1 MGTFRRFPGK
11 LNENLFFIMPLDV
24 RVEHTLDQTLTIGES
39 EDLNDINI
47 ILSQN
52 EI

>member
-1 MGTFRRFPGK
+1 
-11 LNENLFFIMPLDV
+11 MPLDV
-24 RVEHTLDQTLTIGES
+24 RVEHTDQTLTIGES